1 MTDFTSRVVVV
12 TGAASG
18 IGAAIAQLF
27 AERGARVAG
36 VDVSER
42 IAEAMDALA
51 GGPHIAVRADL
62 TDPRETDAVV
72 EQVESRLGPPE
83 VLVNCAG
90 IAVVKP
96 ALELTAAEWQRVLD
110 VNLSGAFHLSRAV
123 GRAMVPRGAGRI
135 IGIASQAATVA
146 LEDHAAY
153 SASKAGLVGLT
164 RVLALEWASS
174 GVTVNTVSPT
184 VVETP
189 MAEAEW
195 AGEKGERARAAIPTG
210 RFARPEEV
218 AELVAYLAGDEAA
231 MITGQ
236 DVRIDGGYTIA

>member
-62 TDPRETDAVV
+62 TDPRESDAVV

-96 ALELTAAEWQRVLD
+96 ALELTAAEWHRVLD

-123 GRAMVPRGAGRI
+123 GRSMVARGSGRV
-135 IGIASQAATVA
+135 IGIASQAASVA

-195 AGEKGERARAAIPTG
+195 AGEKGEHARAAIPTG
-210 RFARPEEV
+210 RFARPREV

>member
-1 MTDFTSRVVVV
+1 MQPATRMKVEA
-12 TGAASG
+12 TGCS
-18 IGAAIAQLF
+18 
-27 AERGARVAG
+27 
-36 VDVSER
+36 
-42 IAEAMDALA
+42 
-51 GGPHIAVRADL
+51 
-62 TDPRETDAVV
+62 
-72 EQVESRLGPPE
+72 
-83 VLVNCAG
+83 
-90 IAVVKP
+90 
-96 ALELTAAEWQRVLD
+96 
-110 VNLSGAFHLSRAV
+110 
-123 GRAMVPRGAGRI
+123 
-135 IGIASQAATVA
+135 
-146 LEDHAAY
+146 AY

-195 AGEKGERARAAIPTG
+195 AGEKGEHARAAIPTG
-210 RFARPEEV
+210 RFARPREV